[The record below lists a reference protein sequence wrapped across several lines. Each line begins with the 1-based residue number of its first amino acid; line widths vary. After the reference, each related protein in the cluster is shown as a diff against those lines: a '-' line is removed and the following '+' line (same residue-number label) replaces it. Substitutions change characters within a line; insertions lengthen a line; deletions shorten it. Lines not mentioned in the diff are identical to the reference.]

1 MSFVHV
7 AVLDG
12 DENPLTNSPAFA
24 AFQAGVSEA
33 APKDRYPPTPRPSG
47 TFASC
52 RSGSAVVRKVGGTV
66 APMRPGVIVLNGGS
80 SLRQVADRYLPAAAA
95 RGDMVGSGIDD
106 LIRALSH
113 GPTDTTAGG
122 TLEFTSVGSIVV
134 GAAFRRAEAGWYQGL
149 GAMACVGAPLI
160 IDEVF
165 LDGGTSEAWL
175 RIALGELPVVWVGVQ
190 CQAQLAEARELQR
203 SDRNIGL
210 ARDQAQRVHR
220 GVVYDVVVDTSATAP
235 DVCVLAIITWMN
247 GHDS

>member
-1 MSFVHV
+1 
-7 AVLDG
+7 
-12 DENPLTNSPAFA
+12 
-24 AFQAGVSEA
+24 
-33 APKDRYPPTPRPSG
+33 
-47 TFASC
+47 
-52 RSGSAVVRKVGGTV
+52 
-66 APMRPGVIVLNGGS
+66 MRPGVIVLNGGS
-80 SLRQVADRYLPAAAA
+80 SSGKSSIATCLQRRLEGTWLAL
-95 RGDMVGSGIDD
+95 GIDD

-134 GAAFRRAEAGWYQGL
+134 GAAFRRAEAGWYEGL
-149 GAMACVGAPLI
+149 GAMARVGAPLI

-165 LDGGTSEAWL
+165 LDGGNSQARL

-210 ARDQAQRVHR
+210 AHDQAERVHR

-235 DVCVLAIITWMN
+235 DACALAIITWMN